1 LSHENNWLTNGLKG
15 KRYGRHE
22 FRRFPGIGGALSLH
36 KIQIKGFLK
45 CSASQILGPY
55 RVSSN
60 RRSSHIFLLL
70 RFGNLYPQ
78 LASLIWVLQQIC
90 CWRIHDERSE
100 NFYSLGPNPNRG
112 KGASCHQRGGLD
124 ASIPAV
130 HGRSRVLGAG
140 GWYACLH
147 CCIEVVK

>member
-15 KRYGRHE
+15 KRYGRHD
-22 FRRFPGIGGALSLH
+22 FRRFPVIGGALSSH
-36 KIQIKGFLK
+36 KIQIRGFSK

-55 RVSSN
+55 RVSSS

-70 RFGNLYPQ
+70 RLGNLYRQ

-90 CWRIHDERSE
+90 CWRIHDERSG

-112 KGASCHQRGGLD
+112 KGAELPFTRRVGRFDSCCSREE
-124 ASIPAV
+124 S
-130 HGRSRVLGAG
+130 RSWCWRVGMLAFTAALR
-140 GWYACLH
+140 W
-147 CCIEVVK
+147 